1 MTLDRFNPSQEGI
14 SASQTPTFTK
24 ASPMSNVER
33 RSSKFSN
40 NEPQSYFLNSKN
52 FHCLVSLCL
61 VCMISIA
68 EASKAEPILC
78 SRKKTFNL
86 H

>member
-52 FHCLVSLCL
+52 FHCESLF
-61 VCMISIA
+61 S
-68 EASKAEPILC
+68 
-78 SRKKTFNL
+78 L
-86 H
+86 HDKHCGGKQG